1 MTDARRELNS
11 AAGDESR
18 FDETLDRVLAG
29 RGSGLRCAHCQELI
43 TAAEV
48 EYEIVE
54 PVDAADSNAQ
64 QGRPRLHLRC
74 YESWRATCGPR

>member
-1 MTDARRELNS
+1 MTDAHRELNS

-64 QGRPRLHLRC
+64 HARPRLHLRC
-74 YESWRATCGPR
+74 YESWRATCGP